1 MVTISYYV
9 GMDGKAP
16 FTVWLESLN
25 DERAIA
31 KIKIRIERLREG
43 NKGNCR
49 SVGEGVQELRLMYGP
64 GYRIY
69 FGELGKEKVLLLCAG
84 DKQNVK
90 AQNKAVAKAKKY
102 FADYKERIKK
112 KK

>member
-1 MVTISYYV
+1 MVSIKYYM
-9 GMDGKAP
+9 GKDGKSP
-16 FTVWLESLN
+16 FKEWIGKLK

-31 KIKIRIERLREG
+31 KIKVRIGRLREG

-90 AQNKAVAKAKKY
+90 SQNKAVAKAKKY
-102 FADYKERIKK
+102 FADYKKSNK
-112 KK
+112 

>member
-1 MVTISYYV
+1 
-9 GMDGKAP
+9 
-16 FTVWLESLN
+16 
-25 DERAIA
+25 
-31 KIKIRIERLREG
+31 
-43 NKGNCR
+43 
-49 SVGEGVQELRLMYGP
+49 MYGP

-84 DKQNVK
+84 DKQNIK

>member
-1 MVTISYYV
+1 MFTIAYYL
-9 GMDGKAP
+9 GRDGKAP
-16 FTVWLESLN
+16 FTEWLESLK
-25 DERAIA
+25 DEKAIA
-31 KIKIRIERLREG
+31 KIHVRLDRLRLG
-43 NKGNCR
+43 NKGDCR

-69 FGELGKEKVLLLCAG
+69 FGELGKEKVVLLCAG
-84 DKQNVK
+84 DKQNIK